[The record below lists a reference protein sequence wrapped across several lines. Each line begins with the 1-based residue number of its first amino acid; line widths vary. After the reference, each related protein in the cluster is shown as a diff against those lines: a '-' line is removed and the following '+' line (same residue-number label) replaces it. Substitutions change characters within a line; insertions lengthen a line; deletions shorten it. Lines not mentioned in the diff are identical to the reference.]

1 MNNGKPFVFK
11 SIKHN
16 NVVMKKVSGVRYN
29 PKPLLLTAA
38 GSGAMPD
45 LNMVDYA

>member
-1 MNNGKPFVFK
+1 MNNGNPFVFK

-16 NVVMKKVSGVRYN
+16 NVVMKKVSGVRHN

-38 GSGAMPD
+38 GSGVASD
-45 LNMVDYA
+45 LNTAKYG